1 YDFND
6 ASLVP
11 ASSYWGALVEAWLQ

>member
-1 YDFND
+1 FND